1 MPLIR
6 FTEPKSGLDVRA
18 ELLPAT
24 APDNAD
30 FLQACAT
37 GGVTIPSIHAM
48 WTGPEIS
55 CPVPTA
61 HVPASWAGRPLPLES
76 ATLNPAAG
84 DVIVAYLP
92 RLVWGGNPDPV
103 YDIGLFYGPGGR
115 MLFPIGW
122 FPGSLAARVLAA
134 DLAALRTGCQAI
146 RQAGA
151 CTITVGV
158 A

>member
-6 FTEPKSGLDVRA
+6 FTEPHSGLDVRA
-18 ELLPAT
+18 ELLATT

-30 FLQACAT
+30 FLVHCAT
-37 GGVTIPSIHAM
+37 AGVSIPSIHAM

-61 HVPASWAGRPLPLES
+61 AVPVAWAGRPLPLES

-122 FPGSLAARVLAA
+122 HPGSLAARVLHE
-134 DLAALRTGCQAI
+134 DLAALSTGCRAI
-146 RQAGA
+146 RQRGA
-151 CTITVGV
+151 CTITLGL